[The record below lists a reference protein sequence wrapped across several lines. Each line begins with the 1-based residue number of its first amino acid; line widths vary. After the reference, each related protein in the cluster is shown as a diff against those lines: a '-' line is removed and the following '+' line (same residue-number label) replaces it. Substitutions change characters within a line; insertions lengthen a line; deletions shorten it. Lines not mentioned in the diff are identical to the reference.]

1 MKKKDERTYTII
13 LAIIACVL
21 MVINI
26 SIYINQNKYIPQQ
39 KSSENTTVQKET
51 IKTEEEKEA
60 EEIATLKTLGE
71 RDRMERYFGKYIGYI
86 EEEEYEKAYN
96 LL

>member
-39 KSSENTTVQKET
+39 KSS
-51 IKTEEEKEA
+51 
-60 EEIATLKTLGE
+60 
-71 RDRMERYFGKYIGYI
+71 
-86 EEEEYEKAYN
+86 
-96 LL
+96 